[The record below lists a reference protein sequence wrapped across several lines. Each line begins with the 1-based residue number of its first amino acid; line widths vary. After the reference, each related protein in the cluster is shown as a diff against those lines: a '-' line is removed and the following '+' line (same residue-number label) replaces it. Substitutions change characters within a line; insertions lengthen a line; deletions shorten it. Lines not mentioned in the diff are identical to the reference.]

1 MKFNLF
7 RAPDG
12 KSGGSHDPLD
22 TPRMA
27 GQVLPHAKADADRQG
42 DAGVT
47 PGEPVHDVGAPMGGF
62 AAALPAQKT
71 AATDIGPIKI
81 AARDVSVFYGG
92 KQALYDVSLDIPD
105 KTVTALIGPS
115 GCGKSTFLRTMNRMN
130 DTIPGAAV
138 TGRIEMDGEDVNAR
152 SVDPVLLRAR
162 VGMVFQKPNPFPKT
176 IYENVAYGPR
186 IHGLASSKA
195 EMDVVVEA
203 SLKRA
208 GLWEEVA
215 DRLHSPGTGLSGGQ
229 QQRLVIARAIA
240 VEPEVILMDEP
251 CSALDPIATAKIEEL
266 IDELRERYCIVIV
279 THSMAQ
285 AARVSQR
292 TAFFHLGRLVET
304 GDTEDIFTNP
314 RERRTLDYIT
324 GRFG

>member
-1 MKFNLF
+1 MKFSIL
-7 RAPDG
+7 RAADG
-12 KSGGSHDPLD
+12 TESSMGSSPV
-22 TPRMA
+22 MA
-27 GQVLPHAKADADRQG
+27 VP
-42 DAGVT
+42 
-47 PGEPVHDVGAPMGGF
+47 
-62 AAALPAQKT
+62 AAAH
-71 AATDIGPIKI
+71 AASPVGPTKI
-81 AARDVSVFYGG
+81 QARDVSVFYGD
-92 KQALYDVSLDIPD
+92 KQALYEVALDIPD

-130 DTIPGAAV
+130 DTISHARV
-138 TGRIEMDGEDVNAR
+138 TGRIEMDGEDINAR
-152 SVDPVLLRAR
+152 TVDPVLLRAR

-195 EMDVVVEA
+195 ELDATVEA

-304 GDTEDIFTNP
+304 GDTEEIFTNP